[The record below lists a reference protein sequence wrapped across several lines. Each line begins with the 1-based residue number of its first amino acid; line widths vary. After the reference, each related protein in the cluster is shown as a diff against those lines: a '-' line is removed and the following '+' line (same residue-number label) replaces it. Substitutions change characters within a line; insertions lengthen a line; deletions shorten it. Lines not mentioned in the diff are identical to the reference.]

1 MLSELTVDKLAQIAH
16 RFIKCTYSALIKIEE
31 KTNIEIKKH
40 VFGGFIFVSGIFVVN
55 IENRNDKLRPPE
67 KAGNIYNGGKTA
79 F

>member
-31 KTNIEIKKH
+31 KTNIEIKTC
-40 VFGGFIFVSGIFVVN
+40 FGGFIFVSGIFVVN

>member
-31 KTNIEIKKH
+31 KTNIEIK
-40 VFGGFIFVSGIFVVN
+40 
-55 IENRNDKLRPPE
+55 NDKLRPPE